1 MAGDPFTAE
10 TQAAVINGVN
20 VEFTDAAQKRKLTL
34 ILNKLKKIP
43 TGQKAL
49 ADLAEH
55 KTVVS
60 LDNISAWGAF
70 MPKNNRIVLWGSAS
84 NTKLFSVLVHEARHM
99 YQHQNGAGQYKRN
112 DLDIQS
118 QIMLDRAKEA
128 DAQTA
133 ALTACFEW
141 AAAGDQKPFQAFC
154 DKTPIIY
161 NSYFFNRKKQKFKDG
176 TDKAK
181 TAIFKAWYE
190 QDNIMRVYENSY
202 MGKPAMRE
210 LADCL
215 EKGRTFGDYTKA
227 GQRQSLTPRQVIEKI
242 GADYMIDP
250 DFLATE
256 KARAVTRPTKE
267 ALSLAFETN
276 GRKDPS
282 LEKIPLSDQYVTSM
296 NINPVIEPI
305 VSAHHRCCEKV
316 VKALGVT
323 DKKAFFEKTP
333 AEQRQAAASQP
344 ESVRD
349 ALRRAQALKAAQDM
363 FACLPELS
371 KENAALK
378 KSKDAA
384 GQKEAAA
391 RVAAVEKEMKEHRK
405 TVTDFTWQKI
415 SPARAVLKMQ
425 TGR

>member
-10 TQAAVINGVN
+10 MQAAVINGVN

-161 NSYFFNRKKQKFKDG
+161 NSYFFNRKNRSLKTERIKPKPRFSKHG
-176 TDKAK
+176 MNRTISCVFTK
-181 TAIFKAWYE
+181 TAIWESRRCGNWPIAWKRPNFRRLYE
-190 QDNIMRVYENSY
+190 S
-202 MGKPAMRE
+202 
-210 LADCL
+210 
-215 EKGRTFGDYTKA
+215 RTASKFNAPSGD
-227 GQRQSLTPRQVIEKI
+227 
-242 GADYMIDP
+242 
-250 DFLATE
+250 
-256 KARAVTRPTKE
+256 
-267 ALSLAFETN
+267 
-276 GRKDPS
+276 
-282 LEKIPLSDQYVTSM
+282 
-296 NINPVIEPI
+296 
-305 VSAHHRCCEKV
+305 
-316 VKALGVT
+316 
-323 DKKAFFEKTP
+323 
-333 AEQRQAAASQP
+333 
-344 ESVRD
+344 
-349 ALRRAQALKAAQDM
+349 
-363 FACLPELS
+363 
-371 KENAALK
+371 
-378 KSKDAA
+378 
-384 GQKEAAA
+384 
-391 RVAAVEKEMKEHRK
+391 
-405 TVTDFTWQKI
+405 
-415 SPARAVLKMQ
+415 
-425 TGR
+425 